1 MSSGVGHRCG
11 SDLVALWLWYRL
23 VATAPV
29 GTLVWEPPYAIGTAL
44 KRREKKKQS
53 KIKQKQENNKCS
65 QDCREIGTLCTVGE
79 NVNWCGY
86 YGKQYGSS
94 SSNNIE
100 LSYDSAVPFLGISQ
114 KN

>member
-44 KRREKKKQS
+44 KRREKKKS
-53 KIKQKQENNKCS
+53 KAK
-65 QDCREIGTLCTVGE
+65 
-79 NVNWCGY
+79 
-86 YGKQYGSS
+86 
-94 SSNNIE
+94 
-100 LSYDSAVPFLGISQ
+100 
-114 KN
+114 